1 MNFEQLLYKSV
12 FEELLLARL
21 HNKYLM
27 QSLET
32 ELGTKIFRDRDET
45 WDIRDRDSKNR
56 SRDFRDLITASGH
69 LR

>member
-45 WDIRDRDSKNR
+45 
-56 SRDFRDLITASGH
+56 
-69 LR
+69 